1 MACGPLVAESGP
13 FLLSTMKRQITGQS
27 RGVWLGGAVSHP
39 PEVEQRGAAE
49 RAQDSGCLGHADHQR
64 LAQSDSEDSP
74 TLLGCCEDEMWWGRH
89 VTCSF
94 GDPGDTVETPT
105 LDPHRREQ
113 TPAWRPAGHSL
124 PLASGAVLNTK
135 LPFRSV

>member
-39 PEVEQRGAAE
+39 PEVE

-64 LAQSDSEDSP
+64 LAQSNSEDSP

-89 VTCSF
+89 VTSSF
-94 GDPGDTVETPT
+94 GDPGDTVETLT

-124 PLASGAVLNTK
+124 PLASGAVLNTQ